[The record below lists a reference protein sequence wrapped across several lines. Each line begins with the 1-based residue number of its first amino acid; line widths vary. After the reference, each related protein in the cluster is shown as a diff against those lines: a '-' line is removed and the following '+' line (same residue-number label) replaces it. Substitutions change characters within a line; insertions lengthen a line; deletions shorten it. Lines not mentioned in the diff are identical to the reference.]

1 MDLEWYT
8 LDDSLRKD
16 TVIEEFASFIWTERY
31 SAYGDFQIVTKS
43 TYNNRQLLTPDTW
56 IAKKDSYRV
65 MKIDT
70 VADDT
75 AEDGTRNLTVTGKS
89 IEALLDDRVGMPSLS
104 NTTVLPNWVLT
115 ERPATIARQM
125 FAIVCVN
132 GALDPRDT
140 IPFYRGGQL
149 LPSGSIPEPAD
160 AITVTATPNTL
171 YNSIKQVCDTYVL
184 GFRLVRNG
192 EQGQIFFEVYTG
204 NDLTSTQTVRN
215 PVIFDPSLDNLE
227 KINQLTST
235 AQVKTVAYVFSAS
248 GVQVVY
254 SPNAD
259 QTKSGADRRVLLV
272 SSSNNL
278 PAGPALDLALKQE
291 GIQALAKQLPLY
303 SFDGQLPATIP
314 YVYGRDYN
322 LGDIVEERNSDGFGS
337 RMIVTEQ
344 IFASDSTGE
353 KAYPT
358 LTLYQTIIPDSWIS
372 WNANDTWSTVDPAET
387 WSMA

>member
-1 MDLEWYT
+1 MEWYT
-8 LDDSLRKD
+8 LDESLRKD
-16 TVIEEFASFIWTERY
+16 QVIEEFASFIWTERY
-31 SAYGDFQIVTKS
+31 SAFGDFQIVTKS
-43 TYNNRQLLTPDTW
+43 NLNSRTLLTPGTRL
-56 IAKKDSYRV
+56 AMKDSFRV
-65 MKIDT
+65 MTVDT

-89 IEALLDDRVGMPSLS
+89 IESLLDDRVAMPAFQ
-104 NTTVLPNWVLT
+104 NTTVAPNWVLT
-115 ERPATIARQM
+115 ERPATIVRQM
-125 FAIVCVN
+125 FAIICVN
-132 GALDPRDT
+132 GALDPRDS

-171 YNSIKQVCDTYVL
+171 YNSIKQICDTYVL

-192 EQGQIFFEVYTG
+192 EQGQLFFEVYTG
-204 NDLTSTQTVRN
+204 NDLTSTQNVRK

-235 AQVKTVAYVFSAS
+235 ALVKTVAYVFAAN
-248 GVQVVY
+248 GTQVVY

-259 QTKSGADRRVLLV
+259 QTKSGSDRRVLLV

-291 GIQALAKQLPLY
+291 GIQALAKQLPVY
-303 SFDGQLPATIP
+303 SFDGQLPANIP
-314 YVYGRDYN
+314 YVYGKDYN

-358 LTLYQTIIPDSWIS
+358 LTLYQTIIPHTWIS
-372 WNANDTWSTVDPAET
+372 WDANETWSTVDPAET
-387 WSMA
+387 WSNA